1 MRREVQECSS
11 ILSEMDGILTKYQT
25 DLDKAVNQIHNLQ
38 VPFFSAQLMV
48 SANLIGLLCV

>member
-1 MRREVQECSS
+1 MHREVQECSS